1 MAEKLYARDVYG
13 QTLVELGTQDSQVVV
28 MDADLSGSTRTKL
41 FAAEFPKRFFNVG
54 VAEQNMMAI
63 AAGLA
68 SAGKTVF
75 VSTFAMFATARALDQ
90 VRNLIC
96 YNNSN
101 VKIVA
106 THGGITVGED
116 GASHQAIEDIS
127 FFRSIPTMRIIVPSD
142 GREAR
147 EAIIEAYKTPGP
159 FFIRLGRSKVT
170 TLEGRPPF
178 ALGKANL
185 VREGGDVA
193 LISTGIMLEQTMAAA
208 DILAERGITAAVVNM
223 PSIKPIDA
231 DIIVSLAS
239 RVKGFVTCEEHSIYG
254 GLGSAVA
261 EVLCESLPSR
271 LRRIGIRNRFGQ
283 SGNPEELMKEYNLLA
298 PDIVSAAESLVR
310 DVCQA

>member
-13 QTLVELGTQDSQVVV
+13 QTLVELGRQDSQIVV
-28 MDADLSGSTRTKL
+28 MDADLSGSTRTKV
-41 FAAEFPKRFFNVG
+41 FAAEFPQRFFNVG

-63 AAGLA
+63 AAGLS
-68 SAGKTVF
+68 SAGKIVF
-75 VSTFAMFATARALDQ
+75 VSTFSMFATARALDQ

-116 GASHQAIEDIS
+116 GASHQATEDIS
-127 FFRSIPTMRIIVPSD
+127 FFRSIPTMRIVVPSD

-147 EAIIEAYKTPGP
+147 EAIIAAYKTPGP

-178 ALGKANL
+178 VLGKANL
-185 VREGGDVA
+185 VREGSDIA
-193 LISTGIMLEQTMAAA
+193 LISTGIMLEQTLAAA
-208 DILAERGITAAVVNM
+208 DILAGRGLKAAVVNM
-223 PSIKPIDA
+223 TCIKPVDEEMIKT
-231 DIIVSLAS
+231 LAQS
-239 RVKGFVTCEEHSIYG
+239 VRGFVTCEEHSIYG

-261 EVLCESLPSR
+261 EVLGENIPR
-271 LRRIGIRNRFGQ
+271 PLRRIGVRNRFGQ
-283 SGNPEELMKEYNLLA
+283 SGDPDVLMKEYNLLA
-298 PDIVSAAESLVR
+298 SDIVTAAESLVR